1 MIFIDIFCFHCFIQD
16 PVTRNHWNKLQRTGI
31 LSTELVD
38 RIFKQFFLK
47 GVVKNDI
54 LSLMEHF
61 GLIAK
66 FSTSSCDAENS
77 ENYFVPAQM
86 IAGIESLPDIEPLKY
101 DPCPLYIDFCTG
113 FVPHGLFAQIVSRSI
128 RWVSEMTVRRKTS
141 TGCNP
146 LRKRVKSEATPD
158 IKLSQNGACFI
169 IRRNVAHRLKLIC
182 EKRFIKIL
190 LKKERKAQQSLE
202 DSSNE
207 IAAQVLEFLENALQ
221 DLSEKFRYLHGL
233 QYRLCVACPSCVVE
247 DLVDIEDMSC
257 TVSQDSVVVDGAEQ
271 WLTRTT
277 EEVKSR

>member
-1 MIFIDIFCFHCFIQD
+1 MIFIDIFGFHCFIQD

-31 LSTELVD
+31 LSMELVD
-38 RIFKQFFLK
+38 RIFTQFFLK
-47 GVVKNDI
+47 GVVKSDI

-61 GLIAK
+61 GLIVQ
-66 FSTSSCDAENS
+66 FSTSSCDS
-77 ENYFVPAQM
+77 ETSESYFVPAQM
-86 IAGIESLPDIEPLKY
+86 IAGSESLPDIEPSRY

-141 TGCNP
+141 SGCNP

-158 IKLSQNGACFI
+158 IKLCQNGACFI
-169 IRRNVAHRLKLIC
+169 VRRNIAHRLKLIC

-190 LKKERKAQQSLE
+190 LKKDEKAQQSQE

-207 IAAQVLEFLENALQ
+207 IAAQVLEFLENTLQ

-277 EEVKSR
+277 VEVKKK